1 MLKLKY
7 KLMNYFEI
15 PLSPMDIIL
24 LVASCLILFLT
35 ILNLCF
41 IFFSSS
47 HSIIKPSGWRLQNN
61 FDSSIVESRR
71 LNSDNDALAR
81 PMFNKSRRPNPKDKL
96 DTLDIENSLS
106 GSQMNMR
113 VVAIMKYNKETKAFI
128 QTAEDSEGA
137 WVKAGDILDGKK
149 IKKINA
155 TNIVLAEGEN
165 EFRLSLYNAQG
176 SNSTLNIQPSKVVN
190 PQTPKQLRR

>member
-1 MLKLKY
+1 M
-7 KLMNYFEI
+7 
-15 PLSPMDIIL
+15 
-24 LVASCLILFLT
+24 
-35 ILNLCF
+35 
-41 IFFSSS
+41 
-47 HSIIKPSGWRLQNN
+47 H
-61 FDSSIVESRR
+61 
-71 LNSDNDALAR
+71 
-81 PMFNKSRRPNPKDKL
+81 
-96 DTLDIENSLS
+96 
-106 GSQMNMR
+106 
-113 VVAIMKYNKETKAFI
+113 VVAIMKFNKDTKAFI
-128 QTAEDSEGA
+128 QTAEAPEGT

>member
-1 MLKLKY
+1 MLNLKY

-15 PLSPMDIIL
+15 PLSPIDIIQ
-24 LVASCLILFLT
+24 LVASSLILFLT
-35 ILNLCF
+35 ILNLF
-41 IFFSSS
+41 FVFFSSS
-47 HSIIKPSGWRLQNN
+47 LSNIKPSGWRLQNN

-96 DTLDIENSLS
+96 DTLEVENSLS
-106 GSQMNMR
+106 GSQINMR
-113 VVAIMKYNKETKAFI
+113 VVAIMKYNKETRAFI

-190 PQTPKQLRR
+190 PQTPRQLRR